1 MLLFCFYLFGIFL
14 SSKIEKMRENGQIN
28 FMISRTDYKKY
39 LKSILKADSL
49 YILSM
54 VTISIFMIL
63 LVGFILTGKFSGPS
77 SIGIYD
83 VNCWGFLGIVIF
95 QIFIISLFAILIT
108 EISAILNVWIHNKIV
123 IKTLPFS
130 VFTLVP
136 MIISSTIGN
145 IFITFGNIIV
155 LFVPFKGLRILTE
168 ILTEDVKLIDIL
180 GMLLPFVFYIILF
193 IFLYKINVKKY
204 TENCL

>member
-1 MLLFCFYLFGIFL
+1 MLLFCFYLFGIFF

-63 LVGFILTGKFSGPS
+63 LLGFILTGKFSGPS

>member
-1 MLLFCFYLFGIFL
+1 M
-14 SSKIEKMRENGQIN
+14 SSKIEKMRESGQIN

-63 LVGFILTGKFSGPS
+63 LLGFIVTGKFSGPS

>member
-1 MLLFCFYLFGIFL
+1 MLLFCFYLLGIFL

-28 FMISRTDYKKY
+28 FMISRTNYKKY

-49 YILSM
+49 YILSI
-54 VTISIFMIL
+54 VTISIFIIL
-63 LVGFILTGKFSGPS
+63 LLGFIVTGKFSGPS
-77 SIGIYD
+77 SIGIYN
-83 VNCWGFLGIVIF
+83 VNFFGFLGIVIF

-155 LFVPFKGLRILTE
+155 LFVPFKGLRLLTE

-180 GMLLPFVFYIILF
+180 GMLLPFVFYTILF

>member
-1 MLLFCFYLFGIFL
+1 
-14 SSKIEKMRENGQIN
+14 MRESGQIN

-63 LVGFILTGKFSGPS
+63 LLGFIVTGKFSGPS

-204 TENCL
+204 TENCLWVKS

>member
-1 MLLFCFYLFGIFL
+1 M
-14 SSKIEKMRENGQIN
+14 SSKIEKMRESGQIN

-63 LVGFILTGKFSGPS
+63 LLGFIVTGKFSGPS

-123 IKTLPFS
+123 IKTFPFS

>member
-1 MLLFCFYLFGIFL
+1 M
-14 SSKIEKMRENGQIN
+14 SSKIEKMRESGQIN

-63 LVGFILTGKFSGPS
+63 LLGFIVTGKLSGPS

>member
-14 SSKIEKMRENGQIN
+14 SSKIEKMRESGQIN

-63 LVGFILTGKFSGPS
+63 LLGFIVTGKFSGPS

-83 VNCWGFLGIVIF
+83 VKCWGFLGIVIF

>member
-1 MLLFCFYLFGIFL
+1 M

-63 LVGFILTGKFSGPS
+63 LLGFILTGKFSGPS

>member
-1 MLLFCFYLFGIFL
+1 MLLFCFYLLGIFL

-28 FMISRTDYKKY
+28 FMISRTNYKKY

-49 YILSM
+49 YILSI
-54 VTISIFMIL
+54 VTISIFIIL
-63 LVGFILTGKFSGPS
+63 LLGFIVTGKFSGLS
-77 SIGIYD
+77 SIGIYN
-83 VNCWGFLGIVIF
+83 VNFFGFLGIVIF

-155 LFVPFKGLRILTE
+155 LFVPFKGLRLLTE

-180 GMLLPFVFYIILF
+180 GMLLPFVFYTILF

>member
-1 MLLFCFYLFGIFL
+1 M

-28 FMISRTDYKKY
+28 FMISRTNYKKY

-49 YILSM
+49 YILSI
-54 VTISIFMIL
+54 VTISIFIIL
-63 LVGFILTGKFSGPS
+63 LLGFIVTGKFSGLS
-77 SIGIYD
+77 SIGIYN
-83 VNCWGFLGIVIF
+83 VNFFGFLGIVIF

-155 LFVPFKGLRILTE
+155 LFVPFKGLRLLTE

-180 GMLLPFVFYIILF
+180 GMLLPFVFYTILF

>member
-1 MLLFCFYLFGIFL
+1 L
-14 SSKIEKMRENGQIN
+14 SSKIEKMRESGQIN

-63 LVGFILTGKFSGPS
+63 LLGFIVTGKFSGPS

>member
-14 SSKIEKMRENGQIN
+14 SSKIEKMRESGQIN

-63 LVGFILTGKFSGPS
+63 LLGFIVTGKFSGPS